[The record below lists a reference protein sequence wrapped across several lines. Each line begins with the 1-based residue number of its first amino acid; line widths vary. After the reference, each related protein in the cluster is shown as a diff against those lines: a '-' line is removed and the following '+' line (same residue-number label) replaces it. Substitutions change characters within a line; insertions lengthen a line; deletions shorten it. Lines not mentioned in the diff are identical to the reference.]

1 MKIRKIINL
10 FKKHKDNFYIIQDGN
25 RFLYHSASFC
35 KDVVRDYKTATWWK
49 NNPQARIILVE
60 LKISNNID

>member
-10 FKKHKDNFYIIQDGN
+10 FRRHEGNFYIIQHGN
-25 RFLYHSASFC
+25 LFLYRSSSFY
-35 KDVVRDYKTATWWK
+35 KDITRDYKTATWWK
-49 NNPQARIILVE
+49 NNPKARIILVE